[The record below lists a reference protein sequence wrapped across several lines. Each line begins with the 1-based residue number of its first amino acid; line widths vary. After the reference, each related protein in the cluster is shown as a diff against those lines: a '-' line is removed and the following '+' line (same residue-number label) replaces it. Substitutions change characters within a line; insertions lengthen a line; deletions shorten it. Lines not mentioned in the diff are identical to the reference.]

1 MPVLAE
7 HRFNVQDYYRL
18 AETGVLRPDARLE
31 LLEGRIIER
40 SLIGP
45 PHGGVVNRLSR
56 ILHQLAPGH
65 WLVTVQNPLRLGDYS
80 EPEPDLLLL
89 RESPTA
95 YGDRHPRPEDVYL
108 LVEVSDTTLR
118 YDREEKIPAYGRA
131 GVPEVWIVDL
141 NEARVEVYRE
151 PNFTGYGS
159 RSIFEPGDTIAPQ
172 AFPSAVIQVAE
183 LFGR

>member
-1 MPVLAE
+1 MPVLVE

-18 AETGVLRPDARLE
+18 AETGVLRPDARVE
-31 LLEGRIIER
+31 LLEGKIIER
-40 SLIGP
+40 SPIGP
-45 PHGGVVNRLSR
+45 PHGGVVNCLIR
-56 ILHQLAPGH
+56 IFIPLARGR
-65 WLVTVQNPLRLGDYS
+65 WQMSVQNPLRLENFS
-80 EPEPDLLLL
+80 EPQPDFQLLKP
-89 RESPTA
+89 SPDD
-95 YGDRHPRPEDVYL
+95 YKGRHPQAEDVYL
-108 LVEVSDTTLR
+108 LIEVSDTTLR